1 MVQKKFILIL
11 PISILLISCSKNE
24 IIDFDISD
32 LPKPKINKT
41 VEDDNKGFINSENEK
56 FIKDLDIFQSKDNIL
71 SKFKIGKKDPFSKN
85 ETKVNQFSS
94 DFKLTGFLNTKKDN
108 FVFVSY
114 QGNKGSISKDSIGG
128 SNTNLLPNGAKVVNI
143 DSKKKKLEIN
153 FENEVY
159 IFEF

>member
-1 MVQKKFILIL
+1 MIKKKIILIFFT
-11 PISILLISCSKNE
+11 SIFLFSCSKNE

-56 FIKDLDIFQSKDNIL
+56 FIKDLDIFQSKDNLL

-94 DFKLTGFLNTKKDN
+94 DFKLTGFLNTNIKKY
-108 FVFVSY
+108 VFVSY
-114 QGNKGSISKDSIGG
+114 LGNEGTISENSTGG
-128 SNTNLLPNGAKVVNI
+128 LNTNLLPNGAKVVNI
-143 DSKKKKLEIN
+143 DTKKRQLKIIR
-153 FENEVY
+153 VHY
-159 IFEF
+159 